1 MNTLVDE
8 SVAFGLNT
16 FMHAPLVYQV
26 SLFREI
32 VENGKHV
39 SRKEHMVQKRP
50 QIHDRICKTLRI
62 ATNNPNDEGCISV
75 VRSALHDP

>member
-32 VENGKHV
+32 VVENGKHV

-50 QIHDRICKTLRI
+50 QILFFVLLLIIRTMK
-62 ATNNPNDEGCISV
+62 V
-75 VRSALHDP
+75 VYL